1 MDQLLECTALLTECM
16 TSHFAESEQKLFSL
30 PMDPSASNSVQEC
43 QHLLLKEEE
52 DKHNIFKRA
61 AGKSGSSSG
70 GGSRVGQVINNE
82 MSIYYGKPPGLVE
95 NAI

>member
-1 MDQLLECTALLTECM
+1 MQFYFISRKMDQLLECTALLTECM

-43 QHLLLKEEE
+43 QQLLLKEEE

-61 AGKSGSSSG
+61 AGRSSSSGSGG
-70 GGSRVGQVINNE
+70 GGSRVGQVT
-82 MSIYYGKPPGLVE
+82 
-95 NAI
+95 